1 MDKPFNLV
9 IPVEQV
15 NLSGKA
21 TRLDAINVRVTLRHT
36 LAHVRHLIWMFSEGN
51 LIKPM
56 FILFRYNNGI
66 IADSLPLSE
75 IFSVEHSLEI
85 TAAHGLSVIID
96 YTLFESPTIPKREPV
111 PDLFDVEIVPEE
123 ISNTLFT
130 QTCFTRESLLSS
142 VASVLELAAMKH
154 KIAPEKLQLTYGG
167 VVYSESLLLREILA
181 LDVPPLTT
189 VRFGVR
195 MKPVKYPIKVQTK
208 QPLEQV
214 TMFVVYVEKNVLI
227 RELKAEIAAKTG
239 LSADMLE
246 LYVRAHCFSK
256 ASGLGDLARL
266 LEIVSLQ
273 EEIENAPEI
282 LYAPVSRTDGAKEV
296 PKTGLNKSMIIERDN
311 IVAPEASLD
320 LESDHISAL
329 HNSNLP
335 SETYEIEIAGKS
347 VLLSTSECILDPD
360 GQLLLN
366 AEARAKVANLGVI
379 LDSKRAYEA
388 NRPSSVTNMR
398 PILAAS
404 FPYRPSAVPPA
415 ETAPEPTS
423 QASFPQPQPTATAND
438 LISESTL
445 SQEPAMTRITQDI
458 VDEINHTTT
467 NRATGPETA
476 APVPNPASQNTEA
489 EPVPEPANFP
499 ENAARIEREPRE
511 NVLNRPQGNNGT
523 VLRAIFRVLS
533 ANWVTIVQRLA
544 QIGITMFLMGGNI
557 LLELFEPTIL
567 TVLAFT
573 CLIIAFFLF
582 GIEIS
587 DWIDSNV
594 LAHGNPDLL
603 DHIILKYISLIFR
616 LATLLNERICI
627 AVSMQCIKVAAKLH
641 QTRLER
647 LENEIF
653 GNPFWTPLKQM
664 SLQVLEALFLG
675 LVTIFPFLEHDLRVF
690 FDVLDRLEGQ
700 DLKKTIHM
708 GLIQLG
714 KSDNL
719 ENIKALIQAQL
730 RVPIEALLDIDATP
744 GLSHVPQP
752 RINEEEGETEEDQE
766 ANEETMGRA
775 REEENEDLLRCYL
788 LLRWFDTHKNAKEI
802 PPRLRRV

>member
-9 IPVEQV
+9 ISVEQV

-21 TRLDAINVRVTLRHT
+21 TRLDAINVRVTLQHT
-36 LAHVRHLIWMFSEGN
+36 LAHVRHSIWMFSEGYS
-51 LIKPM
+51 IKPM
-56 FILFRYNNGI
+56 FISFRYNNGI
-66 IADSLPLSE
+66 IADSLSLSD
-75 IFSVEHSLEI
+75 IFSVEDSSEI
-85 TAAHGLSVIID
+85 IAAHGLSVIID
-96 YTLFESPTIPKREPV
+96 YTLFESPAIPKREPV

-123 ISNTLFT
+123 NSNTLLA
-130 QTCFTRESLLSS
+130 QICFTRESLLSS
-142 VASVLELAAMKH
+142 VASVLELAATKH
-154 KIAPEKLQLTYGG
+154 KIAPEKLELTYEG
-167 VVYSESLLLREILA
+167 VAHSESLLLREILS

-208 QPLEQV
+208 QPSEQV

-256 ASGLGDLARL
+256 ASGSGDSARL
-266 LEIVSLQ
+266 SEVVSLQ

-282 LYAPVSRTDGAKEV
+282 LYAPIPRKDGAKEV
-296 PKTGLNKSMIIERDN
+296 PKTGINKSMMIEKDN
-311 IVAPEASLD
+311 IVASGMSLD
-320 LESDHISAL
+320 SEHDQMSTL

-335 SETYEIEIAGKS
+335 SETYEIKIAGKS
-347 VLLSTSECILDPD
+347 VLLSTSECILNPE

-388 NRPSSVTNMR
+388 NRPSSVANMR
-398 PILAAS
+398 PISAAS
-404 FPYRPSAVPPA
+404 FPSRPLAVPPA

-423 QASFPQPQPTATAND
+423 QANFPQPQPTATAND

-445 SQEPAMTRITQDI
+445 SQEPTMTRITQDI

-467 NRATGPETA
+467 NRLNGPESA
-476 APVPNPASQNTEA
+476 APVPNQASQNTEA
-489 EPVPEPANFP
+489 EPVPEPANDP
-499 ENAARIEREPRE
+499 ENAAQIEREPRE

-533 ANWVTIVQRLA
+533 ANWVTIVQRVA

-567 TVLAFT
+567 TVSAFT
-573 CLIIAFFLF
+573 CLMIAFFLF

-587 DWIDSNV
+587 DWVDSNV
-594 LAHGNPDLL
+594 LAHGNPDSL
-603 DHIILKYISLIFR
+603 DHIILKCISLMFR
-616 LATLLNERICI
+616 LATLSNERICI

-653 GNPFWTPLKQM
+653 GNPFWTPLRQM
-664 SLQVLEALFLG
+664 SLQVSEALFLG
-675 LVTIFPFLEHDLRVF
+675 LATIFPFLEHDLRVF
-690 FDVLDRLEGQ
+690 LDVLDRLEGQ

-708 GLIQLG
+708 GLTQLG
-714 KSDNL
+714 KSDNS

-730 RVPIEALLDIDATP
+730 RVPIEALLDTDATP
-744 GLSHVPQP
+744 GSSHVPQL

-766 ANEETMGRA
+766 ANEEIMGRA
-775 REEENEDLLRCYL
+775 RAEENEDLLRCYL
-788 LLRWFDTHKNAKEI
+788 LLKWFDTHKNAKEI

>member
-1 MDKPFNLV
+1 MDKSFNLV

-15 NLSGKA
+15 NLSGKP

-36 LAHVRHLIWMFSEGN
+36 LAHVRHSIWMFSEDN
-51 LIKPM
+51 SIKPM
-56 FILFRYNNGI
+56 FISFRYNNGI
-66 IADSLPLSE
+66 ISDSLSLSE
-75 IFSVEHSLEI
+75 IFSVEHSSEI
-85 TAAHGLSVIID
+85 IATHGLSVIID
-96 YTLFESPTIPKREPV
+96 YTLFESPAIPKREPV
-111 PDLFDVEIVPEE
+111 PDLFDVEIVFEE
-123 ISNTLFT
+123 NSNTSFT

-154 KIAPEKLQLTYGG
+154 KIAPEKLQLTYEG
-167 VVYSESLLLREILA
+167 VVHSESLLLREILA
-181 LDVPPLTT
+181 LDVPPLNT

-195 MKPVKYPIKVQTK
+195 MKPVKCPIKVQTK
-208 QPLEQV
+208 QPSEQV

-256 ASGLGDLARL
+256 ASGSGDSARL
-266 LEIVSLQ
+266 SEVVSLQ
-273 EEIENAPEI
+273 EEIETAPEI

-296 PKTGLNKSMIIERDN
+296 PKTGINKSIMIERGN
-311 IVAPEASLD
+311 IVASETSRD
-320 LESDHISAL
+320 SD
-329 HNSNLP
+329 NSNLP

-347 VLLSTSECILDPD
+347 VLLSTSECILNPE

-366 AEARAKVANLGVI
+366 AEARAKVANLGAI

-398 PILAAS
+398 PISAAS
-404 FPYRPSAVPPA
+404 FPFRPLAVPPA
-415 ETAPEPTS
+415 ETAPEITS

-445 SQEPAMTRITQDI
+445 SQEPTMTRITQDI

-467 NRATGPETA
+467 NRVNGPETA
-476 APVPNPASQNTEA
+476 APVPNQASQNTEA
-489 EPVPEPANFP
+489 EPDPEPANVL
-499 ENAARIEREPRE
+499 ENAVQIEREPRE

-523 VLRAIFRVLS
+523 VLRAIFRVLG
-533 ANWVTIVQRLA
+533 ANWVTIVQRVA

-567 TVLAFT
+567 TVSAFT

-594 LAHGNPDLL
+594 LAHGNADSL
-603 DHIILKYISLIFR
+603 DHAILKCISLMFR
-616 LATLLNERICI
+616 LATLSNERICI

-653 GNPFWTPLKQM
+653 GNPFWTPLRQM
-664 SLQVLEALFLG
+664 SLQVSEALFLG
-675 LVTIFPFLEHDLRVF
+675 LATIFPFLEHDLRVF

-700 DLKKTIHM
+700 DLKKTIHV
-708 GLIQLG
+708 GLTQLG
-714 KSDNL
+714 KSDNS

-730 RVPIEALLDIDATP
+730 RVPIEALLDTDATP
-744 GLSHVPQP
+744 GSSHVPQL
-752 RINEEEGETEEDQE
+752 RINEEGETEEDQE
-766 ANEETMGRA
+766 ANEEIMGRA
-775 REEENEDLLRCYL
+775 RAEENEDLLRCYL
-788 LLRWFDTHKNAKEI
+788 LLKWFDTHKNAKEI

>member
-1 MDKPFNLV
+1 MDKPFNLA

-15 NLSGKA
+15 NLSGNS

-36 LAHVRHLIWMFSEGN
+36 LAHVRHSIWMFSEGYS
-51 LIKPM
+51 IKPM
-56 FILFRYNNGI
+56 FISFRYNNGI

-75 IFSVEHSLEI
+75 IFSVEDSSEI
-85 TAAHGLSVIID
+85 TATHGLSVIID
-96 YTLFESPTIPKREPV
+96 YTLFESPAIPKREPV
-111 PDLFDVEIVPEE
+111 PDLFDVEIVFEE
-123 ISNTLFT
+123 ISNTLLT
-130 QTCFTRESLLSS
+130 QTCFIRESLLSS

-167 VVYSESLLLREILA
+167 AVHSESLLLREILS
-181 LDVPPLTT
+181 LDVPPLAT

-195 MKPVKYPIKVQTK
+195 MKPVKYPIKVQVK
-208 QPLEQV
+208 QPSEQV

-239 LSADMLE
+239 LSTDMLE

-256 ASGLGDLARL
+256 ASGSGDSARL
-266 LEIVSLQ
+266 SEIVSLQ
-273 EEIENAPEI
+273 EEIETAPEI

-320 LESDHISAL
+320 SEPDQMSAL

-347 VLLSTSECILDPD
+347 VLLSTSECILNPD

-379 LDSKRAYEA
+379 FDSKRAYEA
-388 NRPSSVTNMR
+388 NRPSSVANMR
-398 PILAAS
+398 PISAAS
-404 FPYRPSAVPPA
+404 FSARPSAVPPA
-415 ETAPEPTS
+415 ETAPEITS
-423 QASFPQPQPTATAND
+423 QASFRQPQPTATAND
-438 LISESTL
+438 LISESTF
-445 SQEPAMTRITQDI
+445 SQEPTMTRITQDI

-467 NRATGPETA
+467 NRATGPESA
-476 APVPNPASQNTEA
+476 APVPNQASQNTEA
-489 EPVPEPANFP
+489 EPDPEPANVP
-499 ENAARIEREPRE
+499 QTEREPRE
-511 NVLNRPQGNNGT
+511 NVLHRPQGNNGT

-533 ANWVTIVQRLA
+533 ANWVTIVQRVA

-567 TVLAFT
+567 TVSAFT
-573 CLIIAFFLF
+573 CLTIAFFLF

-594 LAHGNPDLL
+594 LAHGNPDSL
-603 DHIILKYISLIFR
+603 DHIILKCISLMFR
-616 LATLLNERICI
+616 LATLSNERICL

-664 SLQVLEALFLG
+664 SLQVSEALFLG
-675 LVTIFPFLEHDLRVF
+675 LATIFPFLEHDLRVF

-708 GLIQLG
+708 GLTQLG
-714 KSDNL
+714 KSDNS

-744 GLSHVPQP
+744 GSSHVPQL
-752 RINEEEGETEEDQE
+752 RINEEEGETEDQE
-766 ANEETMGRA
+766 TNEEIMGRA

-788 LLRWFDTHKNAKEI
+788 LLKWFDTHKNAKEI